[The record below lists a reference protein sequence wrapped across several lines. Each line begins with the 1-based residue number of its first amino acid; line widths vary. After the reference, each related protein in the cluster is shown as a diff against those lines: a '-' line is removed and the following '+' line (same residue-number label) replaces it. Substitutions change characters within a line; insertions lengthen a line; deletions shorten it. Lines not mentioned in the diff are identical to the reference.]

1 MRCSVWGRSWKN
13 KKKRF
18 PQWRWNYYGDENGL
32 KTQKEA
38 REHIMNL
45 FETNKWEE
53 GLVYSCVG
61 LQANAPVGAW
71 RVTSRRYGGFRP
83 SCVVCGSIRRPL
95 ITIFSQRENEK
106 QYSKLKIQNEK

>member
-1 MRCSVWGRSWKN
+1 MNIRVRCSVWGRSWKN

-18 PQWRWNYYGDENGL
+18 PQWRWNNYGDENGL

-53 GLVYSCVG
+53 GVVYSCVG

-71 RVTSRRYGGFRP
+71 RVTSRRYGGVP
-83 SCVVCGSIRRPL
+83 SLLRGLGVDSTTPDYYFFPKR
-95 ITIFSQRENEK
+95 K
-106 QYSKLKIQNEK
+106 